1 MPPQVSDEQLGQ
13 AILES
18 AKDGSYPSSEE
29 VISADV
35 PASALPVA
43 LQLLRDAREEV
54 KVGVSCGF
62 NGNIVLL
69 LTTILA
75 GRYPRA

>member
-1 MPPQVSDEQLGQ
+1 MPSQVSDEQLGQ
-13 AILES
+13 AILNS
-18 AKDGSYPSSEE
+18 AKDGSYPASEE

-54 KVGVSCGF
+54 KVSHVDR
-62 NGNIVLL
+62 NGNIILL
-69 LTTILA
+69 LIINLA
-75 GRYPRA
+75 GRYQRA